1 MIIYATPAQV
11 TLPLSALRSLAASSG
26 ELFNCELGYLSRK
39 IERLHFR

>member
-1 MIIYATPAQV
+1 MIIYATLARV
-11 TLPLSALRSLAASSG
+11 TLPLSALRTRAGSG